1 MDLSQNPETEE
12 LKNIKA
18 RLITD
23 FTYSIIILLTFS
35 IASLVLKYFLRIP
48 IYNEIYFLILGW
60 FVFNYLNLYIL
71 KKRRISLK
79 IIKKIYFFHHI
90 VALLFVTGIFYY
102 TGSVLWIGAIFYV
115 FIILYASIL
124 SSPKESLIITLVAF
138 VFYGLIVLLIYLD
151 IIPYKEFLIFAP
163 SLYQDSQYVITTTLA
178 IAVVFFSIFFSG
190 KNFGQILK
198 EKNEELNQNKK
209 KLEEFSNKLE
219 EKVRFRTLE
228 LKKSKDQLSVLYQIS
243 RTISSTLKLD
253 DVLQTILDFSIK
265 ISGAGRGSIMLLDK
279 KKRIFYIKIPYDK
292 SEKNI
297 DKITFAENEN
307 TIGWVV
313 KNKKFLYIKNLEND
327 KHFSKIKII
336 RRQIKQL
343 LIIPTIV
350 EDKVIGV
357 INLENTSLNPDT
369 IDLLRSFSEGAAVAI
384 NNARLYQKIKD
395 SYFEIAKAL
404 AQAIEAKDPYTHGHS
419 SRVVEYAVSIAQ
431 KLDLPEEEKELL
443 KYAAMLHDIGKIGVK
458 GIVLNNPN
466 SLTGE
471 EYVEIKKHPL
481 VGEGIIQP
489 IELLQ
494 PIRPL
499 IRHHHEWYNGK
510 GYPDGLS
517 GENIPLGARIL
528 AVADTYDAMK
538 SDRPYR
544 KALTEETAIRELKRG
559 SGTQFEPKLV
569 EVFLGILKQ
578 NLSGDNGPLAGF
590 SNKISQD
597 LQ

>member
-23 FTYSIIILLTFS
+23 FTYSIIIVLTFS

-102 TGSVLWIGAIFYV
+102 TGSVLWIGAIFYI

-124 SSPKESLIITLVAF
+124 SSPKESLVITLIAF
-138 VFYGLIVLLIYLD
+138 VFYSLIVLLIYLD
-151 IIPYKEFLIFAP
+151 IIPYKEFFTFAP
-163 SLYQDSQYVITTTLA
+163 SLYQNSQYVITTTLA

-313 KNKKFLYIKNLEND
+313 KNKKFLYIENLEND

-419 SRVVEYAVSIAQ
+419 ARVVEHAVSIAQ

-471 EYVEIKKHPL
+471 EYDEIKKHPL

-578 NLSGDNGPLAGF
+578 NLSGAV
-590 SNKISQD
+590 I
-597 LQ
+597 

>member
-1 MDLSQNPETEE
+1 MDLNQNPETEE
-12 LKNIKA
+12 LENIKA
-18 RLITD
+18 RLITN
-23 FTYSIIILLTFS
+23 FTFS
-35 IASLVLKYFLRIP
+35 YFTLTAFFIATFILKYLFQISL
-48 IYNEIYFLILGW
+48 YTEILFLIFGW
-60 FVFNYLNLYIL
+60 AAYSYLAKYFI
-71 KKRRISLK
+71 KKREINLKTLKSFNFIHYIIGIS
-79 IIKKIYFFHHI
+79 FMT
-90 VALLFVTGIFYY
+90 VIFYY
-102 TGSVLWIGAIFYV
+102 IGGALWIGVIFYV
-115 FIILYASIL
+115 FIILYASVF
-124 SSPKESLIITLVAF
+124 SNPKEGIIITSIAF
-138 VFYGLIVLLIYLD
+138 IGYSLIVLLEYFNL
-151 IIPYKEFLIFAP
+151 IPYKGLFKLT
-163 SLYQDSQYVITTTLA
+163 SYLYQDSQYIVTTILLIGVAFTL
-178 IAVVFFSIFFSG
+178 IFVTG

-198 EKNEELNQNKK
+198 EKNEELSQNKK

-279 KKRIFYIKIPYDK
+279 KKRIFYIKIPYNK

-313 KNKKFLYIKNLEND
+313 KNKKFLYIENLEND

-419 SRVVEYAVSIAQ
+419 ARVVEYTVLIAQ

-443 KYAAMLHDIGKIGVK
+443 KYAAMLHDIGKIGVR
-458 GIVLNNPN
+458 GIILNN
-466 SLTGE
+466 SKGLTIK
-471 EYVEIKKHPL
+471 EYYEIKKHPL
-481 VGEGIIQP
+481 VGEGIVEP

-528 AVADTYDAMK
+528 AVADAYDAMK

-544 KALTEETAIRELKRG
+544 KALTEETAIRELKQG

-569 EVFLGILKQ
+569 EVFLEILKQ
-578 NLSGDNGPLAGF
+578 HLSRDNGSLAGF
-590 SNKISQD
+590 SDKISQD

>member
-138 VFYGLIVLLIYLD
+138 VFYSLIVLLIYLD

-163 SLYQDSQYVITTTLA
+163 SLYQNSQYVITTTLA

-297 DKITFAENEN
+297 DKITFAENKN

-313 KNKKFLYIKNLEND
+313 KNKKFLYIENLEND

-419 SRVVEYAVSIAQ
+419 ARVVEYAVSIAQ

-471 EYVEIKKHPL
+471 EYDEIKKHPL

-544 KALTEETAIRELKRG
+544 KALTEETAIQELKRG

-590 SNKISQD
+590 SNKISRD